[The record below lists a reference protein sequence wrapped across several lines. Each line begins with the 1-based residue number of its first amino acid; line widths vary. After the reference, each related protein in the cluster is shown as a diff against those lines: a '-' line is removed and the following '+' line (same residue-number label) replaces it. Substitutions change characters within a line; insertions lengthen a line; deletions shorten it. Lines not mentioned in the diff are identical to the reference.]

1 MTSIKDKYL
10 TMQTV
15 AEILSC
21 TERHIYDLIVEGSL
35 TAIKVGGRAVRVS
48 EQSLI
53 EFIEKRKVNPEDF
66 FDPDNETVNSERN
79 TKANYP
85 GSETTRGK
93 DKEQARP
100 EHKEPARSRFLTR

>member
-21 TERHIYDLIVEGSL
+21 TERHVYDLIVEESL
-35 TAIKVGGRAVRVS
+35 VAIKVGSRAVRVS

-53 EFIEKRKVNPEDF
+53 DFIEKRKVNSADL